1 MRDLNVCD
9 KVGDIVVENK
19 KNSFKKLYLFFLGV
33 YLLCLPLNAINLG
46 AMGSAVKY
54 FAIIPVLL
62 SVFAGGKYL
71 FRSPLLAQMGFTFF
85 AFLSILWS
93 VSLEDSLD
101 RVISYAL
108 LLALLISG
116 SAFSFS
122 SKELNAIKLVL
133 AWSSRFTALVMLV
146 FAEFHNERFLLQG
159 IVEEDPNYL
168 CAYLAFGV
176 VYALEATVKKKNFLR
191 KVLAVAE
198 LLLYFYLVLISGS
211 RGGLLA
217 IVSAVIVFLMMYSD
231 KKSKYTGRKL
241 ALLLLVLVGVLVLLE
256 NLPEELRLRFTMEDV
271 AENGG
276 TGRVELWKQ
285 SLQLFGEGNWFRHL
299 FGYGTATISWCFA
312 NFGYGLVNVAHNMF
326 IETLA
331 ELGLGGLFLYSLAI
345 FLFAKAA
352 YRNRDGFSLPVMF
365 CMIVMSLST
374 SIYTFKPYFHI
385 MLFIVMSQNLQKNP
399 NEDSRLSCER
409 KYEV

>member
-1 MRDLNVCD
+1 MM
-9 KVGDIVVENK
+9 ENK
-19 KNSFKKLYLFFLGV
+19 KNAFKKIYIFFLSV

-54 FAIIPVLL
+54 FAIIPVFL

-71 FRSPLLAQMGFTFF
+71 LCSPLLAQMGFAFF

-93 VSLEDSLD
+93 VSLEDSLN
-101 RVISYAL
+101 RVISYVL

-122 SKELNAIKLVL
+122 SKELDAIKLVL
-133 AWSSRFTALVMLV
+133 AWSSRLTALVMLV
-146 FAEFHNERFLLQG
+146 FAEFYNGRFLLKG

-176 VYALEATVKKKNFLR
+176 VYALEVTVKKNNLLQ
-191 KVLAVAE
+191 KVLAIAE

-211 RGGLLA
+211 RGGLIA
-217 IVSAVIVFLMMYSD
+217 IASAVIVFFTTYSD
-231 KKSKYTGRKL
+231 KKSRYTGRKL
-241 ALLLLVLVGVLVLLE
+241 VLLLLILMSVLVFLE
-256 NLPEELRLRFTMEDV
+256 NLPEDLRLRFTMEDV
-271 AENGG
+271 VESGG
-276 TGRVELWKQ
+276 TGRVDLWKQ
-285 SLQLFGEGNWFRHL
+285 SLQLFSEGNWFRQL

-326 IETLA
+326 LETLA
-331 ELGLGGLFLYSLAI
+331 ELGLGGLCLYSLAI

-399 NEDSRLSCER
+399 NEDTHLSCGG
-409 KYEV
+409 KI